1 MAARIKGASL
11 INTIGIL
18 REVLGVARFQEIVAL
33 CPPPTQN
40 LIRRTLIAVEWV
52 ALDQW
57 APFVQTI
64 YEYICRKDEHQFRRL
79 MRAVCKR
86 DFSTLYRSYIAQT
99 SPLGVLEKSA
109 TIWSSY
115 FDSGSLTMA
124 PEARDSELQPPTLLM
139 RDLETEFPVYAITMH
154 AYLEQLMIMTGA
166 QRCTIRRAR
175 ERLESGKLSCD
186 YIINL
191 GT

>member
-33 CPPPTQN
+33 CPPATQN

-52 ALDQW
+52 SLDQW

-64 YEYICRKDEHQFRRL
+64 FEYICRKDEHQFRRL

-86 DFSTLYRSYIAQT
+86 DFSTLYRSYIAQS
-99 SPLGVLEKSA
+99 SPQGVLEKSS

-115 FDSGSLTMA
+115 FDSGSLTLA
-124 PEARDSELQPPTLLM
+124 PETAEQDGQQPTLQM
-139 RDLETEFPVYAITMH
+139 RDLETIFPVYAMTMH

-175 ERLESGKLSCD
+175 ERLDDGKLSCD

-191 GT
+191 GA

>member
-64 YEYICRKDEHQFRRL
+64 FEYICRKDEHQFRRL

-99 SPLGVLEKSA
+99 SPQGVLEKSS

-115 FDSGSLTMA
+115 FDSGSLVLA
-124 PEARDSELQPPTLLM
+124 PAEPDQDPLQPTLQM
-139 RDLETEFPVYAITMH
+139 RDLETSYPVYAMTMH

-166 QRCTIRRAR
+166 QRCTIRRAH
-175 ERLESGKLSCD
+175 ERLENNKLSCD

>member
-64 YEYICRKDEHQFRRL
+64 FEYICRKDEHQFRRL

-99 SPLGVLEKSA
+99 SPQGVLEKSS

-115 FDSGSLTMA
+115 FDSGSLVLA
-124 PEARDSELQPPTLLM
+124 PNEPGHDPLQPTLQM
-139 RDLETEFPVYAITMH
+139 RDLETSYPVYAMTMH

-175 ERLESGKLSCD
+175 ERLENNKLSCD

>member
-1 MAARIKGASL
+1 MAARIKGESL

-33 CPPPTQN
+33 CPPGTQN

-57 APFVQTI
+57 APFMQTI
-64 YEYICRKDEHQFRRL
+64 FEYICRKDEHQFRRL

-86 DFSTLYRSYIAQT
+86 DFSTLYRSYIAQS
-99 SPLGVLEKSA
+99 SPQAVLEKSS

-115 FDSGSLTMA
+115 FDSGSLTLA
-124 PEARDSELQPPTLLM
+124 PESADHDPQQPVLQM
-139 RDLETEFPVYAITMH
+139 RGLETEFTVYAMTMH

-175 ERLESGKLSCD
+175 ERLDDGKLACD